1 MVTKLF
7 VHNAVVLIVGVLC
20 LLAVSSADQAKYSCD
35 ELGRLVG
42 VVDGC
47 AEGVVSLCRHP

>member
-1 MVTKLF
+1 MTKLF

-20 LLAVSSADQAKYSCD
+20 LLAVPSADQAQYSCD
-35 ELGRLVG
+35 ELGLLVG